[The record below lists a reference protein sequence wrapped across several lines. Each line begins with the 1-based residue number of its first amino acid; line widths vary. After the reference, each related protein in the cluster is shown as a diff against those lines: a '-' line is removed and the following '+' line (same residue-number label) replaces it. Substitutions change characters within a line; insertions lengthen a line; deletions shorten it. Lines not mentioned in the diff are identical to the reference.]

1 MKTHRARVGLVG
13 IGLEA
18 YWKQF
23 SGLEQRLRSYVTKVA
38 EKISV
43 MDVEVIDL
51 GLVDTAAKGAEVGHR
66 LRREDLDILVI
77 YATTYAL
84 SSSVLPMIQRARIP
98 VLLLNLQPDRAIDY
112 SAFNALGDRTK
123 MTGEW
128 LAWCATCPV
137 PEIANVMRRAGI
149 SVHQITGV
157 LQDDPECWN
166 EIADWMSAA
175 NVVAALMANRIGL
188 LGHYYSG
195 MLDIY
200 TDVTALCITFGGVVE
215 ILEVDKLSALRDA
228 VTQSEISMRV
238 QQFQTH
244 FEVESGCA
252 SKELERAARTSV
264 ALDRLIAQNE
274 LTALAYYYEG
284 TGVPANEDTMSS
296 IILGTSMLTAR
307 GVPVAGEYEVKNV
320 LAMKILDTLGA
331 GGSFTEFYAIDF
343 KDDVVLMGH
352 DGPGHIGIAEGK
364 TLVRPLDVYH
374 GKVGRG
380 LSVEMSVRNGL
391 VTLLSVVEDPA
402 NGKFL
407 LLIAEATVEAGPRL
421 EIGNTNSRFRFS
433 LGARGFIKEWN
444 AHGPAHHCAVGVG
457 HRAAE
462 LEKVAALLNIKA
474 VRVC

>member
-1 MKTHRARVGLVG
+1 MKTHRARVGLIG

-18 YWKQF
+18 YWQQF
-23 SGLEQRLRSYVTKVA
+23 AGLEGRLRGYVTTVG
-38 EKISV
+38 EKISTNG
-43 MDVEVIDL
+43 VEVINL
-51 GLVDTAAKGAEVGHR
+51 GLVDTPAKGADAGHR
-66 LRREDLDILVI
+66 LRREDVDILVI

-84 SSSVLPMIQRARIP
+84 SSSVLPMVQRARVP
-98 VLLLNLQPDRAIDY
+98 VLLLNLQPGLAIDY
-112 SAFNALGDRTK
+112 AAFNALGDRTR

-128 LAWCATCPV
+128 LAWCATCSV

-149 SVHQITGV
+149 AVHQITGV
-157 LQDDPECWN
+157 VENDPDCWN
-166 EIADWMSAA
+166 EIAQWMKAV
-175 NVVAALMANRIGL
+175 NVVAALAANRVGM

-200 TDVTALCITFGGVVE
+200 TDVTGLCITFGGVVE
-215 ILEVDKLSALRDA
+215 MLEVDDLSALRDA

-238 QQFQTH
+238 QEFRSH
-244 FEVESGCA
+244 FDVESGCP
-252 SKELERAARTSV
+252 SSELERAARTSV
-264 ALDRLIAQNE
+264 ALDRLVARNE
-274 LTALAYYYEG
+274 LTALAYYYKG

-320 LAMKILDTLGA
+320 LAMKIMDTLGA

-374 GKVGRG
+374 GKVGHG
-380 LSVEMSVRNGL
+380 LSVEMSVRNGP

-402 NGKFL
+402 GGKFL
-407 LLIAEATVEAGPRL
+407 LLIAEGVVEAGPRL
-421 EIGNTNSRFRFS
+421 AIGNTNSRFRFS
-433 LGARGFIKEWN
+433 LGARGFVNEWI

-462 LEKVAALLNIKA
+462 LEKVAALLGIKA